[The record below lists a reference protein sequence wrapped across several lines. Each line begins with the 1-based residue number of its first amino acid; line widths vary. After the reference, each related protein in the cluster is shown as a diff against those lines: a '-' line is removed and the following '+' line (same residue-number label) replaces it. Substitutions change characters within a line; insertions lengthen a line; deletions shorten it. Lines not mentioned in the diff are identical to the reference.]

1 MSNIV
6 HSFKLGRSV
15 VVTIPKSLGIKAGE
29 KFAVQKQK
37 GKVVLKPVEKESPVE
52 IIERLAGGM
61 NLKEAFGKDLSPD
74 ELNQLF
80 DEQYKEML
88 KIDKDSE

>member
-6 HSFKLGRSV
+6 QSFNLGRST
-15 VVTIPKSLGIKAGE
+15 VVTLPKVLGIKAGQ
-29 KFAVQKQK
+29 KFTVQKQK
-37 GKVVLKPVEKESPVE
+37 DKVVLKLVKKEDPAD

-74 ELNQLF
+74 ELNKLF
-80 DEQYKEML
+80 DEQYEEML
-88 KIDKDSE
+88 KVNNTK